1 MLRIDT
7 NWAIRM
13 NRGDDVSFPFFLN
26 KGTVAEPIRYEFK
39 AGDGCELYFYI
50 MHVNQNPDCPIKQL
64 TFTSDD
70 NLYIDPQTGK
80 PNGDILIR
88 LKTTD
93 TADLPEGEYRYQV
106 KAKIIDE
113 SQENLGYSIN
123 TVTNR
128 LPLII
133 VDSDYNYNFVY
144 R

>member
-7 NWAIRM
+7 NWAIRL
-13 NRGDDVSFPFFLN
+13 NRGDDVHFPFFLN
-26 KGTVAEPIRYEFK
+26 KGTVAEPIRYVFE

-50 MHVNQNPDCPIKQL
+50 MHVNQNPDCPIRKL

-70 NLYIDPQTGK
+70 DLYIDPDTGK

-88 LKTTD
+88 LKSED
-93 TADLPEGEYRYQV
+93 TADLPDGEYRYQV
-106 KAKIIDE
+106 KVKIKDE
-113 SQENLGYSIN
+113 TQDNLGYSIN

-128 LPLII
+128 LPFIV

>member
-26 KGTVAEPIRYEFK
+26 KGTVKEPIRYEFK

-50 MHVNQNPDCPIKQL
+50 MHVNQNPDCPIKKL
-64 TFTSDD
+64 TFTSDND
-70 NLYIDPQTGK
+70 LWIDPETGE
-80 PNGDILIR
+80 PNGDIRIR
-88 LKTTD
+88 LRTFD
-93 TADLPEGEYRYQV
+93 TAKMPEGEYRYQV
-106 KAKIIDE
+106 KAKIRDT
-113 SQENLGYSIN
+113 SQDNLEYAIN

-128 LPLII
+128 LPFII